1 MAKIEKSFLTPKWL
15 EVKLM
20 YENGTN
26 GSNKYGT
33 NFELGGELDTLTRE
47 FVDIIGE
54 YTHQFGWDCVIEGV
68 KMDLWKER
76 IWSLIENAF
85 SLPEIAWKDEL
96 AAEAAK
102 AAKLEEEM
110 YGYEDEFDVDDYE
123 PSDEE
128 ILNMENV

>member
-1 MAKIEKSFLTPKWL
+1 MAKIKKSFLTPKWL
-15 EVKLM
+15 VVKTM

-26 GSNKYGT
+26 GSDKYGT
-33 NFELGGELDTLTRE
+33 NFDIGGELDKLTRE
-47 FVDIIGE
+47 FIDIIGD

-76 IWSLIENAF
+76 IWSLVENAGL
-85 SLPEIAWKDEL
+85 LPEIAWKDEL

-110 YGYEDEFDVDDYE
+110 YDDEDEFDVDDYE

-128 ILNMENV
+128 ILNIENA

>member
-1 MAKIEKSFLTPKWL
+1 MVKIKKSFLTPKWL
-15 EVKLM
+15 VVKTM

-26 GSNKYGT
+26 GSDKYGT
-33 NFELGGELDTLTRE
+33 NFDIGGELDKLTRE
-47 FVDIIGE
+47 FIDIIGE

-76 IWSLIENAF
+76 IWSLVENAGL
-85 SLPEIAWKDEL
+85 LPEIAWKDEL

-110 YGYEDEFDVDDYE
+110 YDDEDEFDVDDYE

-128 ILNMENV
+128 ILNIENA

>member
-15 EVKLM
+15 VVKTM

-26 GSNKYGT
+26 GSDKYGT
-33 NFELGGELDTLTRE
+33 NFDIGGELDKLTRE
-47 FVDIIGE
+47 FIDIIGE
-54 YTHQFGWDCVIEGV
+54 YTHQFGWDCIIEGV

-76 IWSLIENAF
+76 IWSLVENAGL
-85 SLPEIAWKDEL
+85 LPEIAWKDEL
-96 AAEAAK
+96 AAEAEK

-110 YGYEDEFDVDDYE
+110 YNDEFDVEEYE

-128 ILNMENV
+128 ILNVSYE

>member
-1 MAKIEKSFLTPKWL
+1 MAKIKKSFLTPKWL
-15 EVKLM
+15 VVKTM

-26 GSNKYGT
+26 GSDKYGT
-33 NFELGGELDTLTRE
+33 NFDIGGELDKLTRE
-47 FVDIIGE
+47 FIDIIGE

-76 IWSLIENAF
+76 IWSLVENAGL
-85 SLPEIAWKDEL
+85 LPEIAWKDEL

-110 YGYEDEFDVDDYE
+110 YDDEDEFDVDDYE

-128 ILNMENV
+128 ILNIENA

>member
-1 MAKIEKSFLTPKWL
+1 MAKIKKLFLTPKWL
-15 EVKLM
+15 VVKTM

-26 GSNKYGT
+26 GSDKYGT
-33 NFELGGELDTLTRE
+33 NFDIGGELDKLTRE
-47 FVDIIGE
+47 FIDIIGE

-76 IWSLIENAF
+76 IWSLVENAGL
-85 SLPEIAWKDEL
+85 LPEIAWKDEL

-110 YGYEDEFDVDDYE
+110 YDDEDEFDVDDYE

-128 ILNMENV
+128 ILNIENA